1 MPSKASPPRAA
12 APFVPAAAITGGVE
26 RLLVVLGDQLD
37 ANARL
42 LREGDRRRDAILMME
57 VREEASHVPSHRQ
70 RTALFLAA
78 MRHFAAARS
87 AEGWRV
93 RYVTLDDPA
102 NTQSFSGEVERAA
115 TDVAPARIVVTHPGE
130 YRVLNAITSWE
141 GIIRRPV
148 EIVADEHF
156 LVAPGE
162 FGAWA
167 RGRQALV
174 MEYFYREQRRRHG
187 VLVSRGKPVGGAWN
201 FDVQN
206 RESFRTAPR
215 VRPPRRFAPDA
226 PTRALLDAV
235 ERWFPDAP
243 GKLQRF
249 AWPVTPAHARAAL
262 NDFVEHRL
270 AAFGRYQDAMWT
282 GEPFLNHSLLSP
294 ALNLKLLSPRQC
306 LDAAAAAHPRRAPVN
321 SVEAFVRQIL
331 GWREFIRGVYWH
343 EGLQYGKR
351 NALAA
356 SGRLPPFYW
365 SGETDMHCLA
375 QAIGQVLEYGYG
387 HHIQRLMVTGNF
399 ALLAGVHPRA
409 VSDWYLG
416 MYVDGVD
423 WVTLP
428 NTLGMVM
435 HADGGVVGT
444 KPYAASGKYIQRMSN
459 YCAGCRYDPGKRT
472 GDAACPFT
480 TFYWDFLISHRERFR
495 SNRRMA
501 MMLKHVDRMDPGE
514 MRAIQ
519 QAAAKTRQ
527 RLGVT

>member
-1 MPSKASPPRAA
+1 RLVIVRPGEERVLAEVRAA
-12 APFVPAAAITGGVE
+12 AAGLSLP
-26 RLLVVLGDQLD
+26 LD
-37 ANARL
+37 
-42 LREGDRRRDAILMME
+42 
-57 VREEASHVPSHRQ
+57 VRPD
-70 RTALFLAA
+70 
-78 MRHFAAARS
+78 RHFLCSLEEFAA
-87 AEGWRV
+87 
-93 RYVTLDDPA
+93 
-102 NTQSFSGEVERAA
+102 
-115 TDVAPARIVVTHPGE
+115 H
-130 YRVLNAITSWE
+130 
-141 GIIRRPV
+141 
-148 EIVADEHF
+148 
-156 LVAPGE
+156 
-162 FGAWA
+162 A
-167 RGRQALV
+167 RGRRQLRQ
-174 MEYFYREQRRRHG
+174 EYFYRELRTRHG
-187 VLVSRGKPVGGAWN
+187 VLMDGSRPEAGQWNLDRENRQAFGRKGPGRVPAPRSFRPDACTRGVIELVRKRFREHPGQLEAFDWPVSR
-201 FDVQN
+201 Q
-206 RESFRTAPR
+206 
-215 VRPPRRFAPDA
+215 
-226 PTRALLDAV
+226 
-235 ERWFPDAP
+235 
-243 GKLQRF
+243 Q
-249 AWPVTPAHARAAL
+249 ARAAL
-262 NDFVEHRL
+262 EDFVRHRL
-270 AAFGRYQDAMWT
+270 ARFGRYQDAMWT

-294 ALNLKLLSPRQC
+294 ALNLKLLSPREC
-306 LDAAAAAHPRRAPVN
+306 LDAATAAHPRRAHIN

-343 EGLQYGKR
+343 EGLQYGER

-472 GDAACPFT
+472 GDAACPFN

-527 RLGVT
+527 KLGVT